1 MIRLRHTGFR
11 GASSSDL
18 TLNIE
23 YAAELG
29 QLIAR
34 ARADRQLSVDDVAA
48 ALLLSNRQVRALENP
63 EPSAFYGEAYFIK
76 ALQKYLEFIGVP
88 GMPAD
93 LFERLLAVVP
103 KEDEPGQ
110 MPLTAPRVPRRMS
123 SRQVF
128 LVAAALVGIALLG
141 ASYLGERLLAPAPQ
155 EPPAVASTAPVPPVP
170 LAATAIGGAP
180 FALATPIASQKP
192 VVVERVAADAIGPP
206 AASPAA
212 DRMPPRPA
220 RDPVGQVAVGRHTWV
235 FVRYGNNEVIE
246 RSIGPG
252 VPLLLTSVPIYLAV
266 GVPEVELTLGGE
278 SVDVGPYIANGQ
290 VRISRAA
297 LAALARTPEP

>member
-1 MIRLRHTGFR
+1 
-11 GASSSDL
+11 L

-63 EPSAFYGEAYFIK
+63 EPSAFYGEDYFIK

-103 KEDEPGQ
+103 SEHEPGQ
-110 MPLTAPRVPRRMS
+110 LPPKAPSAPRRLS
-123 SRQVF
+123 SRQVV

-141 ASYLGERLLAPAPQ
+141 ASYLGEHLLAPAPQ
-155 EPPAVASTAPVPPVP
+155 APHETVAPEPVPPVP

-180 FALATPIASQKP
+180 LELAAAIASRPP
-192 VVVERVAADAIGPP
+192 VEVARVVADAIEAP
-206 AASPAA
+206 APAPA
-212 DRMPPRPA
+212 RTPPRPA
-220 RDPVGQVAVGRHTWV
+220 RDPVGQVSVGRSTWV
-235 FVRYGNNEVIE
+235 FVRYGNNEAIE

-252 VPLLLTSVPIYLAV
+252 VPLWLTSVPIYLAV

-278 SVDVGPYIANGQ
+278 PVDVGPYVANGQ
-290 VRISRAA
+290 VRIGRAD
-297 LAALARTPEP
+297 LAALARPPER